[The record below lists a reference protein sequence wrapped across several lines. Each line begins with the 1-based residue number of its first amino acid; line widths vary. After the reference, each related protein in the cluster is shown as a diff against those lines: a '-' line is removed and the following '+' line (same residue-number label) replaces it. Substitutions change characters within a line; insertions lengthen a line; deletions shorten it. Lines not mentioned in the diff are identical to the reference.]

1 MHRPSIH
8 RRDQIHP
15 KKNGGHAGM
24 ESDPPVLDTRLGIT
38 LKIATELSGGLL
50 EKPKIVII
58 CGPSSGLFGLL
69 RDHFFGTNIRC

>member
-1 MHRPSIH
+1 
-8 RRDQIHP
+8 
-15 KKNGGHAGM
+15 M